1 MSEARTFLFPYCLD
15 RLADGRYIALNRNY
29 KPLGIQ
35 TGEWVKY
42 EEHPSAM
49 PLKITAKDAE
59 KLSWSGSDALDRI
72 YLYSDGCVPTDGKDH
87 LAGYQK
93 RLAVLMALQ
102 LLK

>member
-1 MSEARTFLFPYCLD
+1 
-15 RLADGRYIALNRNY
+15 
-29 KPLGIQ
+29 
-35 TGEWVKY
+35 
-42 EEHPSAM
+42 M